1 MILIVFS
8 VYRLNNTHSDVT
20 DLLVDREEY
29 HILLKKKKNL
39 KLYLKSQNILYT
51 QIERYPRISFD
62 ERPGGFS
69 NGGLRIL

>member
-29 HILLKKKKNL
+29 HILLKKKKILNYISNL
-39 KLYLKSQNILYT
+39 KISYILK
-51 QIERYPRISFD
+51 
-62 ERPGGFS
+62 
-69 NGGLRIL
+69 